1 MATAITDNVTTV
13 SPIATSEKPRPWLRL
28 FSLALTL
35 GGVGITGYLTYSHLT
50 ETLTA
55 CPANATFN
63 CELVQ
68 HSIYSELAGIPI
80 AYIGL
85 AGYLAILAVLL
96 LEGRISF
103 FTQRGPLMVFG
114 FTLFGF
120 LYSGFLTSTEAF
132 ILHAWCLWCLSS
144 AILMTVLFITSAV
157 RAWLKIGAIPEDM
170 IDDEDIEAA
179 DA

>member
-1 MATAITDNVTTV
+1 MATVITDNVVATGANTV
-13 SPIATSEKPRPWLRL
+13 AVSPRPWLKWI
-28 FSLALTL
+28 SLALAL
-35 GGVGITGYLTYSHLT
+35 GGAGITGYLTYSHLT
-50 ETLTA
+50 ETATA

-85 AGYLAILAVLL
+85 AGYLAILVVLL
-96 LEGRISF
+96 LEGRIPF
-103 FTQRGPLMVFG
+103 FTQRGSLLVFG

-132 ILHAWCLWCLSS
+132 VLHAWCLWCLSS
-144 AILMTVLFITSAV
+144 AILMTVLFAISAG
-157 RAWLKIGAIPEDM
+157 RAWRKMGMVDDSF
-170 IDDEDIEAA
+170 DDELEEGDAA
-179 DA
+179 

>member
-1 MATAITDNVTTV
+1 MATAITDNVAGV
-13 SPIATSEKPRPWLRL
+13 STIATSTKPRPWLRL

-35 GGVGITGYLTYSHLT
+35 VGVGITGYLTYSHLA
-50 ETLTA
+50 ETQTA

-96 LEGRISF
+96 LEGRLPF
-103 FTQRGPLMVFG
+103 LTQRGPLVIFG

-144 AILMTVLFITSAV
+144 AILMTVLFATSAV
-157 RAWLKIGAIPEDM
+157 RAWRTIGTIPEDLY
-170 IDDEDIEAA
+170 DEEDVETA

>member
-1 MATAITDNVTTV
+1 MATVITDSVV
-13 SPIATSEKPRPWLRL
+13 SPGAVTASPRPWLKWL
-28 FSLALTL
+28 SIAIAVVGT
-35 GGVGITGYLTYSHLT
+35 GITGYLTYSHLT
-50 ETLTA
+50 ETATA

-85 AGYLAILAVLL
+85 AGYLSILAVLL
-96 LEGRISF
+96 LDGRILF
-103 FTQRGPLMVFG
+103 FTERGALLVFG

-144 AILMTVLFITSAV
+144 AILMTVLFVISAA
-157 RAWLKIGAIPEDM
+157 RAWRKIGAVADM
-170 IDDEDIEAA
+170 DDDMETVEA
-179 DA
+179 